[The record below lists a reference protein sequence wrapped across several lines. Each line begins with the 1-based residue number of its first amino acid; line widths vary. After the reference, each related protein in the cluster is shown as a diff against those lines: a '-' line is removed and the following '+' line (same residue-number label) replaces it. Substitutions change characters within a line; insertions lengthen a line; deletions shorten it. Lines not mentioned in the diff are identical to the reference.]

1 MLKRKRIIEQLKPL
15 LQKPSFTI
23 AEAEELGVSRR
34 MLGHYVKTGDLL
46 RLSAGVFCSSN
57 ERLAVDFQWED
68 LVRTL
73 SQIPDGIVCLTTA
86 LRLWDLTDEHS
97 SEFWI
102 AIPVTQWPPR
112 IRHVR
117 SVRMRNLNLGRTI
130 LKLGEWDIPI
140 FDPER
145 TVIDSFR
152 YLSIETA
159 VKSLKRLSAQRGID
173 FRKLSE
179 YAKALRVNIT
189 PYLIAVSA

>member
-1 MLKRKRIIEQLKPL
+1 MMKRKRIIEQLKPL

-173 FRKLSE
+173 LRKLSE

>member
-1 MLKRKRIIEQLKPL
+1 MMKRKRIIERLEPL

-34 MLGHYVKTGDLL
+34 MLGQYVKTGDLL

>member
-1 MLKRKRIIEQLKPL
+1 MMKRKRIIEQLKPL

>member
-1 MLKRKRIIEQLKPL
+1 MKRKRIIEQLKPL

>member
-1 MLKRKRIIEQLKPL
+1 MMKRKRIIERLKPL

>member
-1 MLKRKRIIEQLKPL
+1 MKRKRIIERLKPL

>member
-1 MLKRKRIIEQLKPL
+1 
-15 LQKPSFTI
+15 
-23 AEAEELGVSRR
+23 
-34 MLGHYVKTGDLL
+34 
-46 RLSAGVFCSSN
+46 
-57 ERLAVDFQWED
+57 
-68 LVRTL
+68 
-73 SQIPDGIVCLTTA
+73 
-86 LRLWDLTDEHS
+86 
-97 SEFWI
+97 
-102 AIPVTQWPPR
+102 
-112 IRHVR
+112 
-117 SVRMRNLNLGRTI
+117 MRNLNLGRTI